1 VHRKVVDNAG
11 HAHDEPDHVAT
22 RTTAAVSG
30 DHLDG
35 GIVISD
41 LRGGIATGRAVSALG
56 VLEDPTGRRARI
68 MRRAAVAV
76 GVLFS
81 FWLVG
86 LTLCGLGLLPSGSL
100 PLSSALAPSNGP
112 PPFPAGGLQRAGAA
126 SDKDGQTSL
135 ATGPGRRQAAA
146 PVDKDG
152 QTSLA
157 TGPGR
162 RQAAAPGQPS
172 RALKEQRSLHAPGS
186 RAASGPT
193 DATPAARGGRLLP
206 APSAPPASAPA
217 GRSQPTFAAPVRPGT
232 AGQTPVTTGALPAPA
247 APSARPA
254 KRRSHPAP
262 PAKGTSGGSS
272 SLAPGQVLAPGQRS
286 APPRVC
292 ARTPAC

>member
-41 LRGGIATGRAVSALG
+41 LRGGIATDRAVSALG

-162 RQAAAPGQPS
+162 RQAAAPGQP
-172 RALKEQRSLHAPGS
+172 LKEQRSLHAPGS

-193 DATPAARGGRLLP
+193 HATPAARGGRLLP

-232 AGQTPVTTGALPAPA
+232 AGQTPVTTGALPVPA

>member
-1 VHRKVVDNAG
+1 MHRKVVDNAG

-126 SDKDGQTSL
+126 S
-135 ATGPGRRQAAA
+135 
-146 PVDKDG
+146 DKDG